1 MNFPCRYFPVL
12 RPFCITDSGRC
23 SGYWTLSPENWRN
36 THSHIKNQQIS
47 CITEHV
53 NYMYS
58 ELPNIHVH
66 GPAYTLLIYKLMFW
80 NCFINSYNFWTI
92 SYLENQ
98 YWPLWIR
105 KVTIYPPDL
114 FHLLDFL
121 HIGVLKN
128 RPEMLSLNDWINSEE
143 LMYYNISKPGHKSLK
158 LIKNWIL
165 LKKISLFYK

>member
-23 SGYWTLSPENWRN
+23 SGYWTLSPENWSN

-47 CITEHV
+47 FIREHV

-66 GPAYTLLIYKLMFW
+66 RPAYTVLIYKLMLW

-98 YWPLWIR
+98 YELSWLTTLDPESDNLSTR
-105 KVTIYPPDL
+105 SFPS
-114 FHLLDFL
+114 FRLLTYWCT
-121 HIGVLKN
+121 KN
-128 RPEMLSLNDWINSEE
+128 RPEMLSLNDWINSEK
-143 LMYYNISKPGHKSLK
+143 LMY
-158 LIKNWIL
+158 
-165 LKKISLFYK
+165 